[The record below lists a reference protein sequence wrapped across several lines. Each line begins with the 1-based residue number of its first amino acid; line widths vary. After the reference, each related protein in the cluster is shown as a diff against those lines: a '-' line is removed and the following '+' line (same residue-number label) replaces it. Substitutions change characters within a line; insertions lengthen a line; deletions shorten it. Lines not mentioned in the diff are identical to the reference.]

1 MGESEALMRGTACVV
16 LCRACVQKSS
26 AKERPSSRALI
37 STSTMRT
44 SYGDVSMMR
53 SG

>member
-1 MGESEALMRGTACVV
+1 MGVSDALMSGTACVV
-16 LCRACVQKSS
+16 LCRACVQNSS
-26 AKERPSSRALI
+26 AKDRPSSRALI
-37 STSTMRT
+37 STSMMRT